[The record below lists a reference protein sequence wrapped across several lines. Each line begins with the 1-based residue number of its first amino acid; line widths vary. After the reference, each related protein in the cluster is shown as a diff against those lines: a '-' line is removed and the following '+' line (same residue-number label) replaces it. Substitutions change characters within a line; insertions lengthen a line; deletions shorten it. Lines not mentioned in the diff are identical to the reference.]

1 MRANVVRRGVVW
13 SALVFLGVSALFGE
27 ARVALRVSSPEQG
40 EGKPRLEFSAS
51 EILDL
56 EFDALLSG
64 RRNPSHHQVEFKIY
78 TPAGHLYQVL
88 TSDLTPAPSD
98 RARSPR
104 REQSQRRVTARLP
117 VAGTS
122 IVTSS
127 LYGRWT
133 VVAHLDGESKPA
145 SAPRSFTITQ

>member
-13 SALVFLGVSALFGE
+13 SALVLLGVSPLFGE
-27 ARVALRVSSPEQG
+27 ARVTLRVRSPEQG
-40 EGKPRLEFSAS
+40 EGKPRLVFSAS

-56 EFDALLSG
+56 EFEALLSG
-64 RRNPSHHQVEFKIY
+64 SRNTAHHQVQFKIY

-88 TSDLTPAPSD
+88 TSDLSPAPST

-104 REQSQRRVTARLP
+104 REQSHRQVSARLP

-127 LYGRWT
+127 LYGKWT
-133 VVAHLDGESKPA
+133 VVAHLDGEGKPA
-145 SAPRSFTITQ
+145 SVPRGFTITQ